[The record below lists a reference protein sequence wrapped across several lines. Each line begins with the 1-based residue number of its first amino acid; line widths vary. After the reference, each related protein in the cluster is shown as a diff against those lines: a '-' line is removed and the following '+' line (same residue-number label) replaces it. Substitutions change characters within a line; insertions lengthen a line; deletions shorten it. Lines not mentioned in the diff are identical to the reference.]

1 MNEIYKLETI
11 DELKKYINAV
21 SVDKLRTSLLTEFN
35 QLVNYKNIKEWNELV
50 RVCEALSITGWGN
63 NEPFEATADKWVNG
77 SFYTELRNKFFE
89 QKLEWSKQWSKQKD
103 TFVIYEPDAD
113 KTDYGISTFASQ
125 RNKLAKSP
133 IRWSR
138 SGNYQS
144 SVQPLVDSLEILRN
158 KIVRET
164 RPELYG
170 DAFSYIGIKLNFSH
184 HDDESPSIRYEYFH
198 DENDVPEELK
208 GTKNSGGTPAYY
220 IRPRLEIGKLSTKK
234 DELKLVVTRHFTKAF
249 GYLDLSE
256 QKEILLSDFL
266 EIIDILAD
274 KLKKKKIKYD
284 TELLKQDTTKIFS
297 EWL

>member
-77 SFYTELRNKFFE
+77 AFYTELRNKFFE
-89 QKLEWSKQWSKQKD
+89 QKLEWSKQWSKQKE

-184 HDDESPSIRYEYFH
+184 HDDESPSIRYEYFY

-208 GTKNSGGTPAYY
+208 GTKNPGGTPAYY
-220 IRPRLEIGKLSTKK
+220 IRPRLDIGKLSTKS

-266 EIIDILAD
+266 EIIDILAG
-274 KLKKKKIKYD
+274 KLKKKKINYN